1 MDGSSLVNSLSLSP
15 EKLIKSLTDDGY
27 KCSVKFGANGKVTA
41 IETVKV
47 SPTTGLKLSDQ
58 PDVSVPKKVPLQ
70 QRKAEIAAEKDTVTV
85 REKVFKKLK
94 SARNYLQS
102 KFQSKFPKAAE
113 SLKQFDA
120 SVSAKLKSS
129 IRGIKKALKHENWE
143 KIPADS
149 IKGGS
154 DQLKF
159 EVQVHN
165 NNIDQ
170 LERLENHEAEKQTEL
185 DKLKQVYKNTRKV
198 CGDPESVI
206 QSKKR
211 MTVPIPEE
219 GADPEEG
226 AEPIIIESSDPMVR
240 RGQVNEILERVN
252 KSDFAN
258 KVNQLDSEIKK
269 TRSEQKQL
277 KASMKESG
285 DRILELF
292 KAGQHTLDQAE
303 ARDASLSKLQN
314 DLREKSIELDA
325 RVEQLQPEIRILKN
339 EMKGLK
345 KFVAQQKKYL
355 SELNKEIKL
364 FTKIGPNDPNLINAC
379 NDRKADIEEVQRLIE
394 TSNDRLKE
402 IPAEIKEKKA
412 ELDTKMKELDNL
424 QKGKEL
430 KRHEKADKEEVAA
443 EQNNL
448 KQQLGK
454 NLRKK

>member
-1 MDGSSLVNSLSLSP
+1 MDGSSWVNSLSLSP

-27 KCSVKFGANGKVTA
+27 KCSVKFGANGEVTA

-47 SPTTGLKLSDQ
+47 SPTPGLKLSDQ
-58 PDVSVPKKVPLQ
+58 QPGVSVPKKVPLQ

-85 REKVFKKLK
+85 REKVFKILK

-113 SLKQFDA
+113 SLKQFDE

-129 IRGIKKALKHENWE
+129 ISGIKKALKHENWE
-143 KIPADS
+143 KIPADL

-211 MTVPIPEE
+211 MTVPI
-219 GADPEEG
+219 PEEG

-314 DLREKSIELDA
+314 DLSEKRIELDA

-339 EMKGLK
+339 EMKQLK
-345 KFVAQQKKYL
+345 KFVAQQKKDL

-394 TSNDRLKE
+394 TGNDRLKE

-412 ELDTKMKELDNL
+412 ELDTKMKELDSL

-430 KRHEKADKEEVAA
+430 KRHEKADNEEIAA